1 MKTTV
6 LSLGGSIVAPEKV
19 DVEFLTRF
27 KASIAGY
34 LEERKDARLI
44 LTVGG
49 GAPAR
54 IYQEAARKI
63 SSSSSAEELDWLGI
77 RATHL
82 NGALV
87 RAVFSEY
94 VENELVTDP
103 TGDFSFDGR
112 ILVAAGWKPG
122 FSTDTD
128 AVYLARKFGAKTVV
142 NLSNIKKVYTDDP
155 RKNPDAK
162 PLDHISWDDFIA
174 IVGETWTPG
183 KNTPFDPIASQIARK
198 EGMRVICMDGRN
210 IENLMAMLSDRPFE
224 GTTIS
229 L

>member
-63 SSSSSAEELDWLGI
+63 SPSSSAEELDWLGI

-162 PLDHISWDDFIA
+162 PLDHISWDDFITM
-174 IVGETWTPG
+174 VGETWTPG

-198 EGMRVICMDGRN
+198 EGMSVICMDGRN